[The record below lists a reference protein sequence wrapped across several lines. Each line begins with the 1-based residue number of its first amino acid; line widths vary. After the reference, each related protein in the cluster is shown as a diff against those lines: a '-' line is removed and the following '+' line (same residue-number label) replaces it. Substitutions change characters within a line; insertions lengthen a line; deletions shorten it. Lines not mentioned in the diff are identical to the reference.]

1 MQSHDVCLHQGM
13 SHSTCA
19 SQVCPRAGYCLVLQG
34 CVCSPGRLQLPQI
47 HMIQPAAP
55 RGNYSHPWTAGWG
68 GNTGPGTSL
77 EVGLALAQGHSSFR
91 TAAPSFLITAVL
103 LEQHPDLLWPG
114 TASTGVTRVH
124 PASTQVTPTPRNSS
138 GSTACT
144 RVHTH
149 HTHRTAHTQVHMCT
163 YTHTYTTHTAAH
175 TCAHVPTYAHTQ
187 THAHTHMHTYSRVHT
202 HRQALPSA
210 AQWELLVPGIQR
222 DEGADSSLARLPGWF
237 GWEGTFKCPLG
248 QTPQ

>member
-19 SQVCPRAGYCLVLQG
+19 SQVCPRAGHCLVLQG

-114 TASTGVTRVH
+114 TASTGVTCVH

-149 HTHRTAHTQVHMCT
+149 HTQQNCTHTGAHVYIHTHLHHTHSCTHVHMYLPMHTHRHMHTHTCT
-163 YTHTYTTHTAAH
+163 HTHVYTHTQAGTALS
-175 TCAHVPTYAHTQ
+175 CP
-187 THAHTHMHTYSRVHT
+187 MG
-202 HRQALPSA
+202 A
-210 AQWELLVPGIQR
+210 ACSWYPAG
-222 DEGADSSLARLPGWF
+222 
-237 GWEGTFKCPLG
+237 
-248 QTPQ
+248 